1 MRGPPSSLPKGSCV
15 VTESD
20 EGEINVVVVSSASA
34 PLARIVRV
42 CPTSG
47 ALSRVGGDD
56 AERSGRGENEKEK
69 KKTRSRRMQRL
80 WST

>member
-1 MRGPPSSLPKGSCV
+1 M

-20 EGEINVVVVSSASA
+20 DGEINVVVVSSASA

-47 ALSRVGGDD
+47 ALLLNASARKGAD
-56 AERSGRGENEKEK
+56 AG
-69 KKTRSRRMQRL
+69 
-80 WST
+80 